1 MRKPYKGENEYF
13 DIEHLSSK
21 EPFGQFKEWFET
33 ACATD
38 GIIEA
43 NAMVLSTATKYVQ
56 HVVRINYFIP

>member
-21 EPFGQFKEWFET
+21 EPFGQFKEWFQT
-33 ACATD
+33 ACETD

-43 NAMVLSTATKYVQ
+43 NAMVLSTATK
-56 HVVRINYFIP
+56 